1 MQKEITKNI
10 ENIKNKISGACAS
23 INKDPKE
30 ITLIAVSKKKS
41 VQMIETALESGVSC
55 FGENY
60 AQELQEKSSIIKSNK
75 IIWHFIGP
83 IQSNKI
89 KIIANNAN
97 WVHTLDREK
106 VIKKLNLECE
116 QINKTIEACIQV
128 NISSEL
134 SKSGCRPENLL
145 AIAKIVE
152 SMKNINLR
160 GIMALPKLTD
170 TKIEREETMKLI
182 LNLSKK
188 LQSSFPS
195 ANAIS
200 LGTTSDFEDAIIHG
214 STMVRIGESIF
225 GKRL

>member
-41 VQMIETALESGVSC
+41 VQMIETALESGVSS

-116 QINKTIEACIQV
+116 HINKTIEACIQV

-134 SKSGCRPENLL
+134 SKSGCHPENLL
-145 AIAKIVE
+145 DIAKIVE

-170 TKIEREETMKLI
+170 TKIE
-182 LNLSKK
+182 
-188 LQSSFPS
+188 
-195 ANAIS
+195 
-200 LGTTSDFEDAIIHG
+200 
-214 STMVRIGESIF
+214 
-225 GKRL
+225 